1 MLGRLCHLISRPLI
15 LCASPLCLQNYQ
27 QLLQQYQGKILPKVH
42 PATMAIE
49 KIGSRI
55 FKAAGEFARE
65 YNLDYFDTKNV
76 TFTVVD
82 TDQANAF
89 VLPGNHVF
97 CK

>member
-1 MLGRLCHLISRPLI
+1 MQAYFKTDNIFVNLTFLTTKM
-15 LCASPLCLQNYQ
+15 QNYQ
-27 QLLQQYQGKILPKVH
+27 QLLMQYKDNILPKHH

-49 KIGSRI
+49 RVGGRI
-55 FKAAGEFARE
+55 FKAAGEFATE
-65 YNLDYFDTKNV
+65 YNLGYFDKKNV